1 MPDRTRARPAWAH
14 PDAHRILPT
23 DAPRH
28 EWLTARRQG
37 IGGSDAS
44 TIAGVGYG
52 SLFEL
57 WLDKTGRLPDE
68 PETPAMRFGRLAEPL
83 LRDAFTAETG
93 IDVRRVGLL
102 QSKARPW
109 QQVSLDGLTSDGGIL
124 EMKTAGWRLA
134 GDWADGQTADHAEVQ
149 IQHALAV
156 TGRSHGWAI
165 ALIERDFHIR
175 RVERDDALIDTLTAM
190 ERAFWE
196 DCVLPDREP
205 VLTAADLD
213 VTRRLHPAV
222 TDLDTAWADPD
233 WLRGLLA
240 DRADAAA
247 NVKAAKDA
255 LAALDATLIHA
266 IGDHEAIGARVDGQ
280 PLIYATRKTITSRRL
295 DLDALRAAHPD
306 IADQHTHSA
315 ESRRLHV
322 PAKPRKA

>member
-1 MPDRTRARPAWAH
+1 MPTLTRSRWAC
-14 PDAHRILPT
+14 PDATRLLPA

-165 ALIERDFHIR
+165 ALIEREFHVR
-175 RVERDDALIDTLTAM
+175 RVERDDALIATLTEM
-190 ERAFWE
+190 ERAFWQE
-196 DCVLPDREP
+196 CVLADVEP
-205 VLTAADLD
+205 ALTAADLD
-213 VTRRLHPAV
+213 VTRRLHPTV

-240 DRADAAA
+240 DRADALA
-247 NVKAAKDA
+247 NLQAAKDA
-255 LAALDATLIHA
+255 LAAIDATLIHA

-295 DLDALRAAHPD
+295 DLDALRAEEPE
-306 IADQHTHSA
+306 TA
-315 ESRRLHV
+315 EKYTRPSISRRLHV
-322 PAKPRKA
+322 PARPKKG

>member
-1 MPDRTRARPAWAH
+1 MPTLTRSRWAC
-14 PDAHRILPT
+14 PDATRLLPA

-165 ALIERDFHIR
+165 ALIEREFHVR
-175 RVERDDALIDTLTAM
+175 RVERDDALIATLTEM

-196 DCVLPDREP
+196 GCVLADVEP
-205 VLTAADLD
+205 ALTAADLD
-213 VTRRLHPAV
+213 VTRRLHPTV
-222 TDLDTAWADPD
+222 TDLDTTWVDPQ
-233 WLRGLLA
+233 WLRDLLA
-240 DRADAAA
+240 DRADAHA
-247 NVKAAKDA
+247 NLQAAKDA
-255 LAALDATLIHA
+255 LAAIDATLIHA
-266 IGDHEAIGARVDGQ
+266 IGDHEAIGAIEGDQ
-280 PLIYATRKTITSRRL
+280 HLIYATRKNITSRRL
-295 DLDALRAAHPD
+295 DLDALRAEEPE
-306 IADQHTHSA
+306 TA
-315 ESRRLHV
+315 EKYTRPSISRRLHV
-322 PAKPRKA
+322 PARPKKG

>member
-1 MPDRTRARPAWAH
+1 MPTLTRSRWAC
-14 PDAHRILPT
+14 PDATRLLPA

-165 ALIERDFHIR
+165 ALIEREFHVR
-175 RVERDDALIDTLTAM
+175 RVERDDALIATLTEM

-196 DCVLPDREP
+196 GCVLADVEP
-205 VLTAADLD
+205 ALTAADLD

-222 TDLDTAWADPD
+222 TDLDTTWVDPQ
-233 WLRGLLA
+233 WLRDLLA
-240 DRADAAA
+240 DRADAHA
-247 NVKAAKDA
+247 NLQAAKDA
-255 LAALDATLIHA
+255 LAAIDATLIHA
-266 IGDHEAIGARVDGQ
+266 IGDHEAIGAIEGEQ
-280 PLIYATRKTITSRRL
+280 HLIYATRKNITSRRL
-295 DLDALRAAHPD
+295 DLDALRAEEPE
-306 IADQHTHSA
+306 TA
-315 ESRRLHV
+315 EKYTRPSISRRLHV
-322 PAKPRKA
+322 PARPKKG